1 MNPSGNTKQSQASR
15 LGDNFVR
22 LEDYGLHQPS
32 AQQKLTPL
40 DMNLPRLYGAR
51 WILCFPLLP
60 GSDKLQVL
68 VQPLMIA
75 RE

>member
-60 GSDKLQVL
+60 ESDKLQVL